1 MKSSDLKVVAIILSI
16 ALFFTIITSNA
27 VSIASVVIL
36 AKGGTGTTVQSGT
49 TGGTV
54 AGTTGGTVS
63 GTTGGTVSGTTGG
76 TASGDT
82 GATVTPDANAGGSTA
97 TTPSGNAGT
106 TGSTAGNA
114 GTTGSTAGNA
124 GSTAGSTGGST
135 ADAND
140 PILADPLGAYQKA
153 AKEINQ
159 KGAAGYNKIG
169 WQKILKIEGLG
180 ILDGAVTS
188 IIGGFMTDE
197 SEATV
202 KENAKGSDDSKNRMP
217 PSDCDKKYVK
227 SATAKKEG
235 ELYIVTIV
243 MNEQIN
249 PSYQDADGLVKMS
262 KEFLAYADVQDTVK
276 NDATVSKIVESLDG
290 QIVYKDYTI
299 TATMNS
305 KGQFV
310 DITHYGVG
318 YIDAT
323 LNGSLHA
330 NGELEFNAKYYDF
343 AY

>member
-36 AKGGTGTTVQSGT
+36 AKGGTGTTVQ
-49 TGGTV
+49 TGGTAQGGTV
-54 AGTTGGTVS
+54 QQGTVTTPGGTTSTTPGGTVS
-63 GTTGGTVSGTTGG
+63 T
-76 TASGDT
+76 
-82 GATVTPDANAGGSTA
+82 TPDAGTA
-97 TTPSGNAGT
+97 TTPNAGT
-106 TGSTAGNA
+106 ATTPNAGATGNTATGNTGSTGGNTA
-114 GTTGSTAGNA
+114 TGNTGSTGNA
-124 GSTAGSTGGST
+124 GSN

-180 ILDGAVTS
+180 MLDGAVTK
-188 IIGGFMTDE
+188 IIGGFMTEE
-197 SEATV
+197 SEAEV
-202 KENAKGSDDSKNRMP
+202 KANAKGSEDSKNRMP

-276 NDATVSKIVESLDG
+276 NDATVSKIVKSLDG

-343 AY
+343 QY

>member
-36 AKGGTGTTVQSGT
+36 AKGGTGAVQTVAPGTGDTQQGGT
-49 TGGTV
+49 TQTTPGGT
-54 AGTTGGTVS
+54 TST
-63 GTTGGTVSGTTGG
+63 
-76 TASGDT
+76 
-82 GATVTPDANAGGSTA
+82 TPDAGTQ
-97 TTPSGNAGT
+97 TTPQGGT
-106 TGSTAGNA
+106 TQTTPQG
-114 GTTGSTAGNA
+114 GTTQTTPQGGTQATPQGGN
-124 GSTAGSTGGST
+124 T

-140 PILADPLGAYQKA
+140 PILKDPLGAYQKA

-180 ILDGAVTS
+180 MLDGAVTK
-188 IIGGFMTDE
+188 IIGGFMTEE
-197 SEATV
+197 SEAEV
-202 KENAKGSDDSKNRMP
+202 KANAKGSDDSKNRMP

-276 NDATVSKIVESLDG
+276 NDATVSKIVKSLDG

-343 AY
+343 QY